1 MGSRKANNNGE
12 AIFLPP
18 SIVKNVMGIIK
29 NPTNTVKK
37 SKNPAFSG
45 ADLFELLCF
54 LLSNIT
60 NKKIMLNKL

>member
-1 MGSRKANNNGE
+1 
-12 AIFLPP
+12 
-18 SIVKNVMGIIK
+18 MGIIK